1 MNPNIRAL
9 ALKAGQNN
17 GAQHAIDIPVWFL
30 ERFALLIINDCTRIC
45 DEIQDINRTY
55 KEQQFIDPEFGPKEC
70 KQAINEYFGIE

>member
-30 ERFALLIINDCTRIC
+30 ERFALLIVQECC
-45 DEIQDINRTY
+45 DVLHDNEMGGYQVNYLLKEHFEIL
-55 KEQQFIDPEFGPKEC
+55 
-70 KQAINEYFGIE
+70 